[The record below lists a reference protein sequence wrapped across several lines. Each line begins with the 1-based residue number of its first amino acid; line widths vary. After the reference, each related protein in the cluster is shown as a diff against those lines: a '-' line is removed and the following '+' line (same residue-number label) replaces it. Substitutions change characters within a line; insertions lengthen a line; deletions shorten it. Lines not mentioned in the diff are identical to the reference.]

1 MEMLTYLSRCLFWN
15 IPKIDDY
22 KRFSN
27 ASIPKGGTVLPLV
40 QAPEK
45 MPQHPVSWKF
55 RGQPREGQ
63 LSELLASTGS
73 TACIVLQHGKILY
86 EQYFNGYQRDS
97 INTSFSAA
105 KSMTSVLTGI
115 AIAEGAIHS
124 VEDPVA
130 RYLTD
135 FNKTGYDQITIS
147 HLLQMCSGLE
157 YKEGVFP
164 WTDDARVYYGL
175 RLREQALRAR
185 LIETPG
191 NIYHYNNY
199 NLLLLG
205 MILEKATGQPVP
217 AYFSEKVWQHIGA
230 EADASWSMDSRHS
243 GFAKMESGFNALA
256 IDFAR
261 FGQHCLQNGQ
271 SNGQTIIPASWL
283 QESTSAPIHTAD
295 TTKYLSRMVPPLC
308 KWAGSPHGYY
318 KYLWWG
324 YQTDTHNFDYFAL
337 GVKGQLIYI
346 SPRKQAVIVR
356 FGKKWGDID
365 WWPELLKQ
373 LADSLA

>member
-1 MEMLTYLSRCLFWN
+1 MDSLNYLWRCIGWN

-22 KRFSN
+22 KRFTN
-27 ASIPKGGTVLPLV
+27 ALVAKGNTIFPLE

-45 MPQHPVSWKF
+45 MPPPAVSWNYK
-55 RGQPREGQ
+55 GQPRQGP
-63 LSELLASTGS
+63 LPDLLANTGT
-73 TACIVLQHGKILY
+73 TACIILQQGQIRY

-97 INTSFSAA
+97 INTSFSVA
-105 KSMTSVLTGI
+105 KSMTSALIGI

-130 RYLTD
+130 RYLPAFD
-135 FNKTGYDQITIS
+135 KKGQDQVTIA
-147 HLLQMCSGLE
+147 HLLQMCSGLA
-157 YKEGVFP
+157 YREGVLP

-175 RLREQALRAR
+175 RLRDQALKAN

-191 NIYHYNNY
+191 TVYHYNNY

-205 MILEKATGQPVP
+205 LILEKTTSQPVP
-217 AYFSEKVWQHIGA
+217 AYFSEKIWQPMGA
-230 EADASWSMDSRHS
+230 EADASWSVDSRHS

-261 FGQHCLQNGQ
+261 FGQLCLQNGAL
-271 SNGQTIIPASWL
+271 NGHSIIPADWMHTA
-283 QESTSAPIHTAD
+283 TSAPTHKAD
-295 TTKYLSRMVPPLC
+295 TKTYLSRMVPPLC

-318 KYLWWG
+318 KYGWWG
-324 YQTDTHNFDYFAL
+324 YQTDAHNFDYFAL
-337 GVKGQLIYI
+337 GAKGQFIYI

-356 FGKKWGDID
+356 FGKQWGAID